1 MKHFLSLAL
10 VLLSLCAYSQDTLIR
25 SFNATVAFSGFTLT
39 NTGRYAG
46 VLSVNDQTGT
56 YYADSVKVN
65 DYVFASNGTLY
76 VIDTVGSPTLFS
88 VPVTIRRLSGQNV
101 APIGVGDVFRPT
113 KNYGLFTFTPDN
125 QNGIS
130 SQAQAIKL
138 SGAIHRVD
146 SIAKDISTKTG
157 GVIAPSSQS
166 AGQVAYFNGND
177 TLAGSNNLFYDA
189 SNVRLGIGT
198 NTPTH
203 RIEIESNSTSALKF
217 NHTGS
222 QGAGTLLF
230 ANNDTTI
237 WSVGASGL
245 KDFQVYNYMDSTA
258 SIHVSK
264 TNNKVGIR
272 NGTPSEALHVK
283 GKLRIDTL
291 SSNLNYLVTADTNNV
306 FGRVSP
312 TIFLDSLYKTTN
324 YTYWNSTNT
333 DLPTTK
339 TDSIVAL
346 GKIHAITMRL
356 ASGASGDV
364 EINFTTPDEVD
375 LGKIMAIT
383 AEYESF
389 AYKIRVGGI
398 RIGTLEPSYYDM
410 ADRQSIVL
418 SAQKTSDG
426 NRWIVVANTLNVVDS
441 NTYATKSY
449 VNNNLSRD
457 TITSGT
463 LTSGSVTVRYSLFG
477 SGTPTLTS
485 PTTGTYTFT
494 MPANTDFRSL
504 VVTGNT
510 NNLDGALAFTFAV
523 NNTANASDQFFNVQ
537 LYAVSTN
544 GLIDQHATSTNH
556 TQTVSSNTTTMVFP
570 GMGYFGLQGFRI
582 ILR

>member
-1 MKHFLSLAL
+1 MKHFLSFTL

-76 VIDTVGSPTLFS
+76 VIDTVGGATLFS

-101 APIGVGDVFRPT
+101 APIGIGDVFRPT

-157 GVIAPSSQS
+157 GVISPGAQS
-166 AGQVAYFNGND
+166 AGQVAYFSGND
-177 TLAGSNNLFYDA
+177 TLAGSNNLFYDV

-198 NTPTH
+198 NTPLQPL
-203 RIEIESNSTSALKF
+203 EIKRNISAIRLNSTLVGSGNVTFGRNDTIHWNLGTVNTLRDFGIYNSVDSVFSLTVKGSNSR
-217 NHTGS
+217 
-222 QGAGTLLF
+222 
-230 ANNDTTI
+230 
-237 WSVGASGL
+237 
-245 KDFQVYNYMDSTA
+245 
-258 SIHVSK
+258 
-264 TNNKVGIR
+264 VGIR
-272 NGTPSEALHVK
+272 MDNPSEALHVR

-291 SSNLNYLVTADTNNV
+291 SSNLNYLVTTDTNNV

>member
-1 MKHFLSLAL
+1 MKHFLSFAL

-76 VIDTVGSPTLFS
+76 VIDTVRSATLFS

-157 GVIAPSSQS
+157 GVISPGAQS
-166 AGQVAYFNGND
+166 AGQIAYFSGND

-189 SNVRLGIGT
+189 SNIRLGIGT
-198 NTPTH
+198 NTPLQPL
-203 RIEIESNSTSALKF
+203 EIKRNISAIRLNSTLV
-217 NHTGS
+217 GS
-222 QGAGTLLF
+222 GNITFGR
-230 ANNDTTI
+230 NDTIHWNLGTVNTLRDFGIYNSVDSVFSLTI
-237 WSVGASGL
+237 KGVGSRVG
-245 KDFQVYNYMDSTA
+245 V
-258 SIHVSK
+258 K
-264 TNNKVGIR
+264 TDN
-272 NGTPSEALHVK
+272 PSEALHVK

-291 SSNLNYLVTADTNNV
+291 SSNLNYLVTSDTNNV
-306 FGRVSP
+306 FGRVTP
-312 TIFLDSLYKTTN
+312 ALLLDSLYKTIN
-324 YTYWNSTNT
+324 HTYWSTNGT
-333 DLPTTK
+333 DLSLTNM
-339 TDSIVAL
+339 DSIVARS
-346 GKIHAITMRL
+346 KVHAITLRAQSSAISNVI
-356 ASGASGDV
+356 ASFNNPSNA
-364 EINFTTPDEVD
+364 D
-375 LGKIMAIT
+375 LGKLISIT
-383 AEYESF
+383 AEDESSS
-389 AYKIRVGGI
+389 YGVQVSGI
-398 RIGTLEPSYYDM
+398 RIGTSEPTFYDI

-570 GMGYFGLQGFRI
+570 GMGLFGLQGFRI